1 MTASAPEHE
10 YSIAGVVGPDF
21 VGLAARHRAISALSG
36 RLPPRRTPHMKAVL
50 VPEERTMERAGRDEF
65 SSWVHPHLPAMRRL
79 AVRLTDASCADDV
92 VQEALLRAW
101 QRRTTYDEGRGAPVG
116 WLLAIVVDRARR
128 HRTRSRTHARLDEAS
143 EAADH
148 SAAADG
154 RDLDLERAVERLS
167 GRQRL
172 AVELYYFVGAD
183 VATCAAAMDC
193 AEGTVRATLHQARA
207 RLRDLIGDE
216 S

>member
-1 MTASAPEHE
+1 ME
-10 YSIAGVVGPDF
+10 
-21 VGLAARHRAISALSG
+21 
-36 RLPPRRTPHMKAVL
+36 AVL
-50 VPEERTMERAGRDEF
+50 APEERVMGRADRDGF
-65 SSWVHPHLPAMRRL
+65 SSWVEPHVPVMRRL
-79 AVRLTDASCADDV
+79 AVRLTDASSADDV

-101 QRRTTYDEGRGAPVG
+101 QRRSTYDEGRGPAAG
-116 WLLAIVVDRARR
+116 WLLAIVADRARR
-128 HRTRSRTHARLDEAS
+128 HRTRTRVHASLEEAPD
-143 EAADH
+143 AASQDH
-148 SAAADG
+148 A

-207 RLRDLIGDE
+207 RLRELIGDE